1 MGGVEALQLGLTIPL
16 QKFLKT
22 PKLAYGEPTDLFF
35 CWELYKVLGLGR
47 STLIA
52 VNASNRYALVF
63 AGMKAASW
71 KRLEE
76 IITEGITHALA
87 LEGYTPHQIE
97 TYLAAAGKPEFTKTH
112 GRKPVAGLNRAVD
125 LLCWIPKW
133 LDGDQLFQP
142 SMSKD
147 LNKDLCHA
155 AGFEGR
161 DYEYPWE
168 LFREDMAR
176 IGIEH
181 T

>member
-1 MGGVEALQLGLTIPL
+1 MQLGLTIPL

-22 PKLAYGEPTDLFF
+22 PKLAYGEPTDLSF
-35 CWELYKVLGLGR
+35 CWELHKVLGLGR

-76 IITEGITHALA
+76 IITKGITHALT

-112 GRKPVAGLNRAVD
+112 GRKPVAGLKRVAELVEVVAVVAAAFDVAGTAGVGVD
-125 LLCWIPKW
+125 LLM
-133 LDGDQLFQP
+133 LFSYP
-142 SMSKD
+142 T
-147 LNKDLCHA
+147 
-155 AGFEGR
+155 
-161 DYEYPWE
+161 YET
-168 LFREDMAR
+168 LQ
-176 IGIEH
+176 
-181 T
+181 